1 MYIGTN
7 SLEMRLLMMFMLL
20 AIGSNLFSQNKHIIL
35 QVDQT
40 GINDCITNIDQ
51 TFDHNQIKVYP
62 NPTNG
67 HFIVEISD
75 GIDKLYVKAIDVA
88 GSTVLDRKLYF
99 SHGNNIQQ
107 IDMSNYK
114 GIFLL
119 IIYNENAHY
128 VSKIVIKE

>member
-1 MYIGTN
+1 
-7 SLEMRLLMMFMLL
+7 MFMLL